1 MHVHNHNELIYTS
14 IILCLLQWRFR
25 EEGIRS
31 IHKKTRIPFLLQKE
45 FLFLQHQGMHIVE
58 NLAGIDAH
66 RKLSK
71 HTIKPSKHTNKL
83 SMNNANPASRH
94 LFSLRYK
101 CLNLTNNFGCSDSCL
116 HFNNGALS

>member
-1 MHVHNHNELIYTS
+1 MHVHNYNELIYTS
-14 IILCLLQWRFR
+14 MILCLLQRRFR

-31 IHKKTRIPFLLQKE
+31 IHKKMRIPFLLQKE

-58 NLAGIDAH
+58 NLAGIDAY
-66 RKLSK
+66 RNPGK
-71 HTIKPSKHTNKL
+71 HTINPSKHTET
-83 SMNNANPASRH
+83 PASRH

>member
-1 MHVHNHNELIYTS
+1 M
-14 IILCLLQWRFR
+14 
-25 EEGIRS
+25 
-31 IHKKTRIPFLLQKE
+31 QKE

-58 NLAGIDAH
+58 NLAGIDAYH
-66 RKLSK
+66 QPGK
-71 HTIKPSKHTNKL
+71 HTINPGKHTINPSKHTETL
-83 SMNNANPASRH
+83 ASRH